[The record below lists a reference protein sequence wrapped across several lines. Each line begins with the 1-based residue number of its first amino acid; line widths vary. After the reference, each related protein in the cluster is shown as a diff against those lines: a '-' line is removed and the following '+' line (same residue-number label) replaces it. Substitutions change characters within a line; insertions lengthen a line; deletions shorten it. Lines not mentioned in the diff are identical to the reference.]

1 MSATTERGTRVVD
14 VAPELVELTNHLFDG
29 DQLFLPFLKLG
40 HYATDNPAAHG
51 YVAFTLDVDGNL
63 PVAKHPLT
71 GNWSTRVEEDG
82 RLLWCDIRLLSHGMA
97 CEGCWSRAWKPIAER
112 VGELGAGEGIFALA
126 QLGAGSFVVDAED
139 LR

>member
-63 PVAKHPLT
+63 PVAKHPPDRQLVD
-71 GNWSTRVEEDG
+71 SG
-82 RLLWCDIRLLSHGMA
+82 RGRRSPPL
-97 CEGCWSRAWKPIAER
+97 
-112 VGELGAGEGIFALA
+112 V
-126 QLGAGSFVVDAED
+126 
-139 LR
+139 

>member
-1 MSATTERGTRVVD
+1 MRATTNRGTHVVD
-14 VAPELVELTNHLFDG
+14 VAPELMNHLFDG
-29 DQLFLPFLKLG
+29 EQLFLPFLKLG
-40 HYATDNPAAHG
+40 HYATDSAAVHG
-51 YVAFTLDVDGNL
+51 YVALTLDVDGNL

-97 CEGCWSRAWKPIAER
+97 CEGCWSRAWKPLAER

-126 QLGAGSFVVDAED
+126 QLGAGSFVVDAEE